1 MVAHGEEATHFGSA
15 AALEPTDMVYAQYR
29 EVGVLIWRGFSIDQV
44 MDQCFGTRLDTAKGR
59 QMPVHYGSKE
69 HNYQFISS
77 CLSTQMPQGGLKT
90 IRCRAACVAASVSFH
105 SVPAAPGYAYGLKL
119 SGSKDCVI
127 VYFGD
132 GAAQEGDAH
141 AAMNFAAT
149 LRCPVIFFW

>member
-15 AALEPTDMVYAQYR
+15 AALQPTDMVYAQYR

-44 MDQCFGTRLDTAKGR
+44 MDQCFGTRLDAAKGR

-90 IRCRAACVAASVSFH
+90 SAEQHMWLHSASVIS
-105 SVPAAPGYAYGLKL
+105 L
-119 SGSKDCVI
+119 
-127 VYFGD
+127 
-132 GAAQEGDAH
+132 
-141 AAMNFAAT
+141 
-149 LRCPVIFFW
+149 CPCSPRLCIWFEAVWL